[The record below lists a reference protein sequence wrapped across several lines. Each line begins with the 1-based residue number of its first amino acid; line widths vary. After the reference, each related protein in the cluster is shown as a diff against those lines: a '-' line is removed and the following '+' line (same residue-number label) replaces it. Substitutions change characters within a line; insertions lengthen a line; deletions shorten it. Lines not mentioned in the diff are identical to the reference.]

1 MGKQKTRSVFAIITV
16 VLIVVTMLLFARV
29 SANVTV
35 LSNFNQQNVIINIP
49 GINVGDIEINI
60 NTNDNDSSKK
70 YELIK
75 DIVESLIGMIISGSV
90 SIVTGKFA
98 LTGKWIVKKE

>member
-1 MGKQKTRSVFAIITV
+1 MSE
-16 VLIVVTMLLFARV
+16 LLELYAYILK
-29 SANVTV
+29 N
-35 LSNFNQQNVIINIP
+35 LSIK
-49 GINVGDIEINI
+49 D
-60 NTNDNDSSKK
+60 
-70 YELIK
+70 ELIK